1 MASFHQ
7 DIPLEGGS
15 TNRPPF
21 FNGIDY
27 PYWKTRMQIFLESV
41 DLKIWYSV
49 EEGYQPPTT
58 LDDNGKIV
66 PKKHTDFTRDELEKA
81 QYNSKAKNLIVN
93 ALGKDEYYRVS
104 SCKTAREMWLILE
117 TTHEGTSEVKRS
129 KQNALSREFE
139 LFEMHEGESIFD
151 MQKRFMHIVTS
162 MNALNIFHD
171 DELLVNK
178 ILRCLTKEW
187 DAKTSAIYEAKDLS
201 TMSIATLFG
210 KLQEYELELNRRA
223 NRELNKKKQKGLALK
238 VSSSHSKE
246 SKESTDTSSS
256 DSSSGEDDEMTM
268 FVKKFNKSFT
278 KFFNKKFNKR
288 RRRDVGQR
296 RKDNNSSNANSNN
309 ACFECGKEGHFQKD
323 CPNKKNKYDN
333 GKFKKGKGKKKKKA
347 YMAFSDDSS
356 SSSSSSSSEKANL
369 CLMANLEDEHTE
381 VYSCHSSNSL
391 CDSSSCNN
399 SNSMC
404 DTSSC
409 DTSSM
414 IGPSYDD
421 LLYAYKCLQVENE
434 KLTSKVEKIK
444 KEKNNLQNNV
454 DSLTTIVN
462 DLMKDNEDL
471 KNENLFMNCL
481 VGSCDDVNPPSTIP
495 CAKCVELSNE
505 VDRLKIMVDRMTSG
519 RDNLNVLLGR
529 QRVES
534 TKYGLGFQK
543 PPFVQP
549 RKTNHYPPR
558 FMSKLPFKKCTYCC
572 MSGHLVYQCNI
583 KKYGLKGTNL
593 KWVPK
598 RTINVSNIASTSY
611 GPQPNTS
618 SMFFSPK
625 VKNMIYVPKKT

>member
-15 TNRPPF
+15 TYRPPF

-41 DLKIWYSV
+41 DLKIWYIV
-49 EEGYQPPTT
+49 EEGYQPPTR
-58 LDDNGKIV
+58 LDDNGKNML
-66 PKKHTDFTRDELEKA
+66 KKYTEFTRAELESA

-139 LFEMHEGESIFD
+139 LFEMYEGESIFD

-187 DAKTSAIYEAKDLS
+187 DAKASAIYEAKDLS

-223 NRELNKKKQKGLALK
+223 KRELNKKNSKSIALK
-238 VSSSHSKE
+238 FSSSQSKQ
-246 SKESTDTSSS
+246 SKKSTDTSSS
-256 DSSSGEDDEMTM
+256 ESSTGEDDEMTM

-278 KFFNKKFNKR
+278 KFFNKKFNR
-288 RRRDVGQR
+288 RRRRVNNPS
-296 RKDNNSSNANSNN
+296 RKESNSNN

-333 GKFKKGKGKKKKKA
+333 GKFKKGKSKKKKA
-347 YMAFSDDSS
+347 YMAFSDDTSS
-356 SSSSSSSSEKANL
+356 TTSSSSSEQANL
-369 CLMANLEDEHTE
+369 CFMTQIEKDKIE
-381 VYSCHSSNSL
+381 VYSSHSSSSMWDSDL
-391 CDSSSCNN
+391 VCD

-404 DTSSC
+404 SSSTSC

-414 IGPSYDD
+414 KI
-421 LLYAYKCLQVENE
+421 KNEKNCLQD
-434 KLTSKVEKIK
+434 K
-444 KEKNNLQNNV
+444 V

-481 VGSCDDVNPPSTIP
+481 VGSCDDVNPPSTIS
-495 CAKCVELSNE
+495 CTKCVELSNE
-505 VDRLKIMVDRMTSG
+505 VDSLKVMVDRMTSG
-519 RDNLNVLLGR
+519 RDNLNVLLDR
-529 QRVES
+529 QRVET
-534 TKYGLGFQK
+534 TKHGLGFQK